1 MFHASKE
8 ETYMSPSIFSFPN
21 KILFGVGTINTLAEQ
36 LSVFSPKKVLLVTDS
51 GIRQVGLASEV
62 TKRLEAARIAYAIYD
77 GVHGNPVEADVS
89 DGVDVLQQE
98 GCDFVIGL
106 GGGSPLDVAKLV
118 CLKATHPLPLA
129 EYEVL
134 NGGLAKISSDL
145 PSMLAIPTAAG
156 TGSEVGR
163 GAVVTIKSL
172 DRKALVFSPHLL
184 PKTAIVDPEL
194 TIGLP
199 KALTAATG
207 MDALTHNLESYL
219 STVYH
224 PICDGIALAGVKLV
238 AQHLRRAVD
247 NGSDLEARGA
257 MMMAA
262 MMGAI
267 AFQKELGVTHSL
279 AHPLSTVANL
289 HHGLAN
295 AILLP
300 YTMAFNRNA
309 ATDQLRDIAAAFG
322 VNIYALPPEQG
333 AQAAIDQVAQLC
345 KDIGIP
351 PRLRE
356 ANVTAE
362 MIPDLARQAVA
373 DQCHLTNPRP
383 CTEEDMIDLYREAL

>member
-1 MFHASKE
+1 
-8 ETYMSPSIFSFPN
+8 MSPSILSFPN
-21 KILFGVGTINTLAEQ
+21 KIIFGVGTINTLAEQ
-36 LSVFSPKKVLLVTDS
+36 LSPFSPQKVLVVTDK
-51 GIRQVGLASEV
+51 GIRQVGLADEV
-62 TKRLEAARIAYAIYD
+62 TQRLEAARIDYAIYD
-77 GVHGNPVEADVS
+77 GVHGNPVEADVFE
-89 DGVDVLQQE
+89 GVEVFQKE
-98 GCDFVIGL
+98 GCDFVIGM
-106 GGGSPLDVAKLV
+106 GGGSPLDVAKLI

-134 NGGLAKISSDL
+134 NGGLEKISSDL

-172 DRKALVFSPHLL
+172 DRKVLVFSPHLL

-194 TIGLP
+194 TVGLP
-199 KALTAATG
+199 KTLTAATG

-224 PICDGIALAGVKLV
+224 PICDGIAIAGVKLV
-238 AQHLRRAVD
+238 AQNLRRAVD

-279 AHPLSTVANL
+279 AHPLSTVTDL

-300 YTMAFNRNA
+300 YTMTFNKDA

-322 VNIYALPPEQG
+322 VNIHALSPEKA

-351 PRLRE
+351 SHLRE
-356 ANVTAE
+356 VNVKAE
-362 MIPDLARQAVA
+362 MIPHLAQQAMV

-383 CTEEDMIDLYREAL
+383 CTGQDMINLYQQAL

>member
-1 MFHASKE
+1 
-8 ETYMSPSIFSFPN
+8 MSPSIFSFPN

-36 LSVFSPKKVLLVTDS
+36 LSVFSPKKILLVTDS
-51 GIRQVGLASEV
+51 GICQVGLASEV

-89 DGVDVLQQE
+89 NGVDVLQKE

-118 CLKATHPLPLA
+118 CLKATHPLPLS

-172 DRKALVFSPHLL
+172 ARKALVFSPHLL

-322 VNIYALPPEQG
+322 VNIYALSPKEG

-345 KDIGIP
+345 KDIDIP
-351 PRLRE
+351 SRLRE

>member
-1 MFHASKE
+1 
-8 ETYMSPSIFSFPN
+8 MSLSIFSFPN
-21 KILFGVGTINTLAEQ
+21 KIIFGVGTINALSEQ
-36 LSVFSPKKVLLVTDS
+36 LSAFSPHKVLLVTDK
-51 GIRQVGLASEV
+51 GIRQVGLANEV
-62 TKRLEAARIAYAIYD
+62 TQRLEAARIDYAIFD
-77 GVHGNPVEADVS
+77 GVHSNPIEEDVF
-89 DGVDVLQQE
+89 DGANVFQQE
-98 GCDFVIGL
+98 GCDFVIGM
-106 GGGSPLDVAKLV
+106 GGGSPLDVAKLI
-118 CLKATHPLPLA
+118 CLKATHPLPLE
-129 EYEVL
+129 EYEVF
-134 NGGLAKISSDL
+134 NGGLEKISSDL

-184 PKTAIVDPEL
+184 PKIAIVDPEL
-194 TIGLP
+194 TVGLP

-224 PICDGIALAGVKLV
+224 PICDAIAFAGIKLV
-238 AQHLRRAVD
+238 AQNLRRAVE
-247 NGSDLEARGA
+247 NGGDLEARGA

-279 AHPLSTVANL
+279 AHPLSTVMDL

-300 YTMAFNRNA
+300 YTMAFNREA
-309 ATDQLRDIAAAFG
+309 ATDQLKDIAAAFG
-322 VNIYALPPEQG
+322 VNIHALSPEEG

-351 PRLRE
+351 PHLRE
-356 ANVTAE
+356 VNVKAE
-362 MIPDLARQAVA
+362 MIPHLARQAMA
-373 DQCHLTNPRP
+373 DGCHLTNPRP
-383 CTEEDMIDLYREAL
+383 CTEKDMTNLYQQAF

>member
-1 MFHASKE
+1 
-8 ETYMSPSIFSFPN
+8 MSLSIFSFPN
-21 KILFGVGTINTLAEQ
+21 KIIFGVGTINALSEQ
-36 LSVFSPKKVLLVTDS
+36 LSAFSPHKVLLVMDK
-51 GIRQVGLASEV
+51 GIRQVGLANEV
-62 TKRLEAARIAYAIYD
+62 TQRLEAARIDYAIFD
-77 GVHGNPVEADVS
+77 GVHGNPVEEDVFN
-89 DGVDVLQQE
+89 GVNVFQQE
-98 GCDFVIGL
+98 GCDFVIGM
-106 GGGSPLDVAKLV
+106 GGGSPLDVAKLI
-118 CLKATHPLPLA
+118 CLKATHPLPLE

-134 NGGLAKISSDL
+134 NGGLERISSDL

-184 PKTAIVDPEL
+184 PKIAIVDPEL
-194 TIGLP
+194 TVGLP

-224 PICDGIALAGVKLV
+224 PICDAIAFAGIKLV
-238 AQHLRRAVD
+238 AQNLRRAVE
-247 NGSDLEARGA
+247 NGGDLEARGA

-279 AHPLSTVANL
+279 AHPLSTVVDL

-300 YTMAFNRNA
+300 YTMAFNREA
-309 ATDQLRDIAAAFG
+309 ATDQLKDIAAAFG
-322 VNIYALPPEQG
+322 VNIHALSPEEG

-351 PRLRE
+351 SYLRE
-356 ANVTAE
+356 VNVKAE
-362 MIPDLARQAVA
+362 MIPHLARQAMA
-373 DQCHLTNPRP
+373 DGCHLTNPRP
-383 CTEEDMIDLYREAL
+383 CTEKDMTNLYQQAF

>member
-1 MFHASKE
+1 
-8 ETYMSPSIFSFPN
+8 MSPSIFSFPN

-51 GIRQVGLASEV
+51 GICQTGLASEV

-89 DGVDVLQQE
+89 NGVDVLRKE
-98 GCDFVIGL
+98 SCDFVIGL

-118 CLKATHPLPLA
+118 CLKATHPLPLS

-134 NGGLAKISSDL
+134 NGGLAKISSEL

-172 DRKALVFSPHLL
+172 DRKALVFSPYLL

-309 ATDQLRDIAAAFG
+309 AMDQLRDIAAAFG
-322 VNIYALPPEQG
+322 VNIYALSPEEG

-345 KDIGIP
+345 KDIDIP
-351 PRLRE
+351 SRLRE
-356 ANVTAE
+356 AHVTAE

>member
-1 MFHASKE
+1 
-8 ETYMSPSIFSFPN
+8 MSPSIFSFPN
-21 KILFGVGTINTLAEQ
+21 KIIFGVGTINTLAEQ
-36 LSVFSPKKVLLVTDS
+36 LSAFSPHKVLLVTDK
-51 GIRQVGLASEV
+51 GIRQTGLANEV
-62 TKRLEAARIAYAIYD
+62 TQRLETARIDYAIFD
-77 GVHGNPVEADVS
+77 GVHGNPVEEDVF
-89 DGVDVLQQE
+89 DGVEVFQKED
-98 GCDFVIGL
+98 CDFVIGM
-106 GGGSPLDVAKLV
+106 GGGSPLDVAKLI

-129 EYEVL
+129 DHEVL
-134 NGGLAKISSDL
+134 NGGLEKISSDL

-194 TIGLP
+194 TVGLP

-238 AQHLRRAVD
+238 AQNLQRAVE

-279 AHPLSTVANL
+279 AHPLSTVAGL

-300 YTMAFNRNA
+300 YTMAFNREA
-309 ATDQLRDIAAAFG
+309 ATDQMRDIAAAFG
-322 VNIYALPPEQG
+322 VNIHSLSPEEG
-333 AQAAIDQVAQLC
+333 AQAAIDQVTQLC
-345 KDIGIP
+345 QAIGIP
-351 PRLRE
+351 ARLRE
-356 ANVTAE
+356 VDVTAE
-362 MIPDLARQAVA
+362 MIPILAQQAIA
-373 DQCHLTNPRP
+373 DGCHLTNPRP
-383 CTEEDMIDLYREAL
+383 CTERDMIDLYQQAL

>member
-1 MFHASKE
+1 
-8 ETYMSPSIFSFPN
+8 MSLSIFSFPN
-21 KILFGVGTINTLAEQ
+21 KIIFGVGTINALSEQ
-36 LSVFSPKKVLLVTDS
+36 LSAFSPHKVLLVTDK
-51 GIRQVGLASEV
+51 GIRQVGLANEV
-62 TKRLEAARIAYAIYD
+62 TQRLEAARIDYAIFD
-77 GVHGNPVEADVS
+77 GVHGNPVEEDVFN
-89 DGVDVLQQE
+89 GVNVFQQE
-98 GCDFVIGL
+98 GCDFVIGM
-106 GGGSPLDVAKLV
+106 GGGSPLDVAKLI
-118 CLKATHPLPLA
+118 CLKATHPLPLE

-134 NGGLAKISSDL
+134 NDRLERISSDL
-145 PSMLAIPTAAG
+145 PSMVAIPTAAG

-184 PKTAIVDPEL
+184 PKIAIVDPEL
-194 TIGLP
+194 TVGLP

-224 PICDGIALAGVKLV
+224 PICDAIAFAGIKLV
-238 AQHLRRAVD
+238 AQNLPRAVE
-247 NGSDLEARGA
+247 NGGDLEARGA

-279 AHPLSTVANL
+279 AHPLSTVVDL

-300 YTMAFNRNA
+300 YTMAFNREA
-309 ATDQLRDIAAAFG
+309 ATDQLKDIAAAFG
-322 VNIYALPPEQG
+322 VNIHALSPEEG
-333 AQAAIDQVAQLC
+333 AQAAINQVAQLC

-351 PRLRE
+351 SHLRE
-356 ANVTAE
+356 VNVKAE
-362 MIPDLARQAVA
+362 MIPHLARQAMA
-373 DQCHLTNPRP
+373 DGCHLTNPRP
-383 CTEEDMIDLYREAL
+383 CTEKDMTNLYQQAF

>member
-1 MFHASKE
+1 
-8 ETYMSPSIFSFPN
+8 MSLSIFSFPN
-21 KILFGVGTINTLAEQ
+21 KIIFGVGTINALSEQ
-36 LSVFSPKKVLLVTDS
+36 LSAFSPHKVLLVTDK
-51 GIRQVGLASEV
+51 GIRQVGLANEV
-62 TKRLEAARIAYAIYD
+62 TQRLEAARIDYAIFD
-77 GVHGNPVEADVS
+77 GVHGNPVEEDVFN
-89 DGVDVLQQE
+89 GVNVFQQE
-98 GCDFVIGL
+98 GCDFVIGM
-106 GGGSPLDVAKLV
+106 GGGSPLDVAKLI
-118 CLKATHPLPLA
+118 CLKATHPLPLE

-134 NGGLAKISSDL
+134 NDGLESISSNL

-184 PKTAIVDPEL
+184 PKIAIVDPEL
-194 TIGLP
+194 TVGLP

-224 PICDGIALAGVKLV
+224 PICDAIAFAGIKLV
-238 AQHLRRAVD
+238 AQNLRRAVE
-247 NGSDLEARGA
+247 NGGDLEARGT

-279 AHPLSTVANL
+279 AHPLSTVADL

-300 YTMAFNRNA
+300 YTMAFNREA
-309 ATDQLRDIAAAFG
+309 ATDQLKDIAAAFD
-322 VNIYALPPEQG
+322 VNIHALSPEEG
-333 AQAAIDQVAQLC
+333 AQAAINQVAQLC

-351 PRLRE
+351 SHLRE
-356 ANVTAE
+356 VNVKAE
-362 MIPDLARQAVA
+362 MIPHLARQAMA
-373 DQCHLTNPRP
+373 DGCHLTNPRP
-383 CTEEDMIDLYREAL
+383 CTEKDMTNLYQQAF

>member
-1 MFHASKE
+1 
-8 ETYMSPSIFSFPN
+8 MSPSIFSFPN
-21 KILFGVGTINTLAEQ
+21 RIIFGVGTIDTLAEQ
-36 LSVFSPKKVLLVTDS
+36 LSTFSPQKVLLVTDK
-51 GIRQVGLASEV
+51 GIRQVGLADEV
-62 TKRLEAARIAYAIYD
+62 TQRLEAARIDYAIYD
-77 GVHGNPVEADVS
+77 GVHGNPVETDVF
-89 DGVDVLQQE
+89 DGVEVFQKE
-98 GCDFVIGL
+98 GCDFVIGM
-106 GGGSPLDVAKLV
+106 GGGSPLDVAKLI

-134 NGGLAKISSDL
+134 NGGLEKISADL

-184 PKTAIVDPEL
+184 PKVAIVDPEL
-194 TIGLP
+194 TVGLP
-199 KALTAATG
+199 KTLTAATG

-238 AQHLRRAVD
+238 AQNLRCAVD

-279 AHPLSTVANL
+279 AHPLSTVADL

-300 YTMAFNRNA
+300 YTMAFNKDA
-309 ATDQLRDIAAAFG
+309 AADQLKDIAAAFG
-322 VNIYALPPEQG
+322 VNIHPLSSGEA

-345 KDIGIP
+345 NDIGIP
-351 PRLRE
+351 SRLRTV
-356 ANVTAE
+356 NVKAA
-362 MIPDLARQAVA
+362 MIPTLAQQAVA

-383 CTEEDMIDLYREAL
+383 CTEQDMINLYQQAL

>member
-1 MFHASKE
+1 
-8 ETYMSPSIFSFPN
+8 MSLSIFSFPN
-21 KILFGVGTINTLAEQ
+21 KIIFGVGTINALSEQ
-36 LSVFSPKKVLLVTDS
+36 LSAFSPHKVLLVTDK
-51 GIRQVGLASEV
+51 GIRQVGLANEV
-62 TKRLEAARIAYAIYD
+62 TQRLEAARIDYAIFD
-77 GVHGNPVEADVS
+77 GVHGNPVEEDVFN
-89 DGVDVLQQE
+89 GVNVFQQE
-98 GCDFVIGL
+98 GCDFVIGM
-106 GGGSPLDVAKLV
+106 GGGSPLDVAKLI
-118 CLKATHPLPLA
+118 CLKATHPLPLE

-134 NGGLAKISSDL
+134 NDGLERISSDL

-184 PKTAIVDPEL
+184 PKIAIVDPEL
-194 TIGLP
+194 TVGLP

-224 PICDGIALAGVKLV
+224 PICDAIAFAGIKLV
-238 AQHLRRAVD
+238 AQNLRRAVE
-247 NGSDLEARGA
+247 NGGDLEARGA

-279 AHPLSTVANL
+279 AHPLSTVVDL

-300 YTMAFNRNA
+300 YTMAFNREA
-309 ATDQLRDIAAAFG
+309 ATDQLKDIAAAFG
-322 VNIYALPPEQG
+322 VNIHALSPEEG

-351 PRLRE
+351 SYLRE
-356 ANVTAE
+356 VNVKAE
-362 MIPDLARQAVA
+362 MIPHLARQAMA
-373 DQCHLTNPRP
+373 DGCHLTNPRP
-383 CTEEDMIDLYREAL
+383 CTEKDMTNLYQQAF

>member
-1 MFHASKE
+1 MP
-8 ETYMSPSIFSFPN
+8 PSIFSFPN
-21 KILFGVGTINTLAEQ
+21 KIIFGVGTIDTLAEQ
-36 LSVFSPKKVLLVTDS
+36 LSAFSPEKVLLVTDK
-51 GIRQVGLASEV
+51 GIGEVGLANEV
-62 TKRLEAARIAYAIYD
+62 TQRLEAARIDYAIFD
-77 GVHGNPVEADVS
+77 GVHGNPVEADVF
-89 DGVDVLQQE
+89 DGVDVFQKE
-98 GCDFVIGL
+98 GCDFVIGM
-106 GGGSPLDVAKLV
+106 GGGSPLDVAKLI
-118 CLKATHPLPLA
+118 CLKATHLQPLA
-129 EYEVL
+129 EYEIL
-134 NGGLAKISSDL
+134 NGGLEKISSDL

-184 PKTAIVDPEL
+184 PKVAIVDPEL
-194 TIGLP
+194 TVGLP
-199 KALTAATG
+199 KTLTAATG

-224 PICDGIALAGVKLV
+224 PICDGIAFAGVKLV
-238 AQHLRRAVD
+238 ARNLRRAVD
-247 NGSDLEARGA
+247 NGSDLKARGA

-279 AHPLSTVANL
+279 AHPLSTVSGL

-300 YTMAFNRNA
+300 YTMAFNKNA
-309 ATDQLRDIAAAFG
+309 ARDQLKDIAAVFG
-322 VNIYALPPEQG
+322 VNIHALSPEEA
-333 AQAAIDQVAQLC
+333 AQAAINQVTQLC

-351 PRLRE
+351 SHLRE
-356 ANVTAE
+356 VNVKAE
-362 MIPDLARQAVA
+362 MIPRLAQQAMV

-383 CTEEDMIDLYREAL
+383 CTEQDMINLYRQAL

>member
-1 MFHASKE
+1 MFS
-8 ETYMSPSIFSFPN
+8 SIFSFPN
-21 KILFGVGTINTLAEQ
+21 KIIFGVGTINTLAEQ
-36 LSVFSPKKVLLVTDS
+36 LSAFSPHKVLLVTDK
-51 GIRQVGLASEV
+51 GICQTGLVNEV
-62 TKRLEAARIAYAIYD
+62 TQRLEAARIDYVIFD
-77 GVHGNPVEADVS
+77 GVHGNPVEEDVFE
-89 DGVDVLQQE
+89 GVAVFQKE
-98 GCDFVIGL
+98 GCDFVIGM
-106 GGGSPLDVAKLV
+106 GGGSPLDVAKLI

-134 NGGLAKISSDL
+134 NGGLKKISSDL

-172 DRKALVFSPHLL
+172 DRKALVFSPQLL
-184 PKTAIVDPEL
+184 PKIAIVDPAL
-194 TIGLP
+194 TVGLP

-224 PICDGIALAGVKLV
+224 PICDAIALAGVKLV
-238 AQHLRRAVD
+238 AQNLRRAVE

-279 AHPLSTVANL
+279 AHPLSTVAGL

-300 YTMAFNRNA
+300 YTMAFNREA

-322 VNIYALPPEQG
+322 ANTYSLSPEEG
-333 AQAAIDQVAQLC
+333 AQAAIDQVTQLC
-345 KDIGIP
+345 QDIGIP
-351 PRLRE
+351 FRLRE
-356 ANVTAE
+356 VNVTAE
-362 MIPDLARQAVA
+362 MIPRLAQQAIA
-373 DQCHLTNPRP
+373 DGCHLTNPRP
-383 CTEEDMIDLYREAL
+383 CTEGDMINLYQQAL

>member
-1 MFHASKE
+1 
-8 ETYMSPSIFSFPN
+8 MSPSIFSFPN
-21 KILFGVGTINTLAEQ
+21 KIVFGVRTIDTLVEQ
-36 LSVFSPKKVLLVTDS
+36 LSALSPNKVLLVTDK
-51 GIRQVGLASEV
+51 GVREAGLADEV
-62 TKRLEAARIAYAIYD
+62 TQRLEVARISYAIYD
-77 GVHGNPVEADVS
+77 GVHGNPIEGDVF
-89 DGVDVLQQE
+89 DGVAVFKQE
-98 GCDFVIGL
+98 GCDFVIGM
-106 GGGSPLDVAKLV
+106 GGGSPLDVAKLI

-134 NGGLAKISSDL
+134 NGGLEKISSDL

-172 DRKALVFSPHLL
+172 ERKALVFSPHLL
-184 PKTAIVDPEL
+184 PKVAIVDPEL
-194 TIGLP
+194 TVGLP

-207 MDALTHNLESYL
+207 MDALTHNIESYL
-219 STVYH
+219 SSVYH

-279 AHPLSTVANL
+279 AHPLSTITGL

-300 YTMAFNRNA
+300 YTMAFNKNA

-322 VNIYALPPEQG
+322 VNIYALSPEKG
-333 AQAAIDQVAQLC
+333 AQAAIDEVTQLC

-351 PRLRE
+351 SRLRE

-362 MIPDLARQAVA
+362 MIPDLARQAIA

-383 CTEEDMIDLYREAL
+383 CTEEDMIDLYRQAL

>member
-1 MFHASKE
+1 
-8 ETYMSPSIFSFPN
+8 MSPSIFSFPN
-21 KILFGVGTINTLAEQ
+21 KIIFGARTIDTLVEQ
-36 LSVFSPKKVLLVTDS
+36 LSVFSPNKILLVTDK
-51 GIRQVGLASEV
+51 GIREVGLADEV
-62 TKRLEAARIAYAIYD
+62 TQRLEVARISYAIYD
-77 GVHGNPVEADVS
+77 GVHGNPIEGDVFDGADVF
-89 DGVDVLQQE
+89 QQE
-98 GCDFVIGL
+98 GCDFVIGM
-106 GGGSPLDVAKLV
+106 GGGSPLDVAKMI

-134 NGGLAKISSDL
+134 NGGSEKISSDL

-172 DRKALVFSPHLL
+172 ARKALVFSPHLL
-184 PKTAIVDPEL
+184 PKVAIVDPEL

-238 AQHLRRAVD
+238 AQHLHRAVD

-279 AHPLSTVANL
+279 AHPLSTVAGL

-300 YTMAFNRNA
+300 YTMAFNKKA

-322 VNIYALPPEQG
+322 VNIYPLSPDEG
-333 AQAAIDQVAQLC
+333 AQAAIDVVTQLC

-351 PRLRE
+351 SRLRE
-356 ANVTAE
+356 AKVTAE
-362 MIPDLARQAVA
+362 MIPDLARQAIA

-383 CTEEDMIDLYREAL
+383 CTKETMIDLYRQAL

>member
-1 MFHASKE
+1 
-8 ETYMSPSIFSFPN
+8 MSLSIFSFPN
-21 KILFGVGTINTLAEQ
+21 KIIFGVGTINALSEQ
-36 LSVFSPKKVLLVTDS
+36 LSAFSPHKVLLVMDK
-51 GIRQVGLASEV
+51 GIRQVGLANEV
-62 TKRLEAARIAYAIYD
+62 TQRLEAARIDYAIFD
-77 GVHGNPVEADVS
+77 GVHGNPVEEDVFN
-89 DGVDVLQQE
+89 GVNVFQQE
-98 GCDFVIGL
+98 GCDFVIGM
-106 GGGSPLDVAKLV
+106 GGGSPLDVAKLI
-118 CLKATHPLPLA
+118 CLKATHPLPLE

-134 NGGLAKISSDL
+134 NGGLERISSDL

-184 PKTAIVDPEL
+184 PKIAIVDPEL
-194 TIGLP
+194 TVGLP

-224 PICDGIALAGVKLV
+224 PICDAIAFAGIKLV
-238 AQHLRRAVD
+238 AQNLPRAVE
-247 NGSDLEARGA
+247 NGGDLEARGA

-279 AHPLSTVANL
+279 AHPLSTVVDL

-300 YTMAFNRNA
+300 YTMAFNREA
-309 ATDQLRDIAAAFG
+309 ATDQLKDIAAAFG
-322 VNIYALPPEQG
+322 VNIHALSPEEG

-351 PRLRE
+351 SYLRE
-356 ANVTAE
+356 VNVKAE
-362 MIPDLARQAVA
+362 MIPHLARQAMA
-373 DQCHLTNPRP
+373 DGCHLTNPRP
-383 CTEEDMIDLYREAL
+383 CTEKDMINLYQQAF

>member
-1 MFHASKE
+1 
-8 ETYMSPSIFSFPN
+8 MSPSIFSFPN
-21 KILFGVGTINTLAEQ
+21 KIIFGVGTINTLAEQ
-36 LSVFSPKKVLLVTDS
+36 LSAYSAYKVLLVTDK
-51 GIRQVGLASEV
+51 GIREVGLADEV
-62 TKRLEAARIAYAIYD
+62 TQRLEAARIDYAIYD
-77 GVHGNPVEADVS
+77 GVHGNPVEADVF
-89 DGVDVLQQE
+89 DGVEVFQKE
-98 GCDFVIGL
+98 GCEFVIGM
-106 GGGSPLDVAKLV
+106 GGGSPLDVAKLI
-118 CLKATHPLPLA
+118 CLKATHPLSLA

-134 NGGLAKISSDL
+134 NGGLDKISSDL

-172 DRKALVFSPHLL
+172 GRKALVFSPYLL
-184 PKTAIVDPEL
+184 PKVAIVDPEL
-194 TIGLP
+194 TVGLP
-199 KALTAATG
+199 KPLTAATG

-238 AQHLRRAVD
+238 AQNLRRAVD
-247 NGSDLEARGA
+247 NGSDLEARGM

-267 AFQKELGVTHSL
+267 AFQKELGINHSL
-279 AHPLSTVANL
+279 AHPLSTIADL

-300 YTMAFNRNA
+300 YTMAFNKDA
-309 ATDQLRDIAAAFG
+309 AADQLKDIAAAFG
-322 VNIYALPPEQG
+322 VNIHPLSPEEA

-345 KDIGIP
+345 NDIGIP
-351 PRLRE
+351 SHLRTV
-356 ANVTAE
+356 NVKAE
-362 MIPDLARQAVA
+362 MIPRLAQQAVA

-383 CTEEDMIDLYREAL
+383 CTEQDMINLYQQAF

>member
-1 MFHASKE
+1 
-8 ETYMSPSIFSFPN
+8 MSPSIFSFPN
-21 KILFGVGTINTLAEQ
+21 KIIFGVGTINTLTEE
-36 LSVFSPKKVLLVTDS
+36 LSAFSPEKVLLVTDK
-51 GIRQVGLASEV
+51 GIRRVGLADEV
-62 TKRLEAARIAYAIYD
+62 TQRLEAARISYAIYD
-77 GVHGNPVEADVS
+77 GVHGNPVESDVF
-89 DGVDVLQQE
+89 DGAEVFQTE
-98 GCDFVIGL
+98 GCDFVIGM
-106 GGGSPLDVAKLV
+106 GGGSPLDVAKLI
-118 CLKATHPLPLA
+118 CLKATHPLSLA

-134 NGGLAKISSDL
+134 NGGPEKISSDV

-172 DRKALVFSPHLL
+172 GRKALVFSPYLL
-184 PKTAIVDPEL
+184 PKVAIVDPAL
-194 TIGLP
+194 TVGLP

-207 MDALTHNLESYL
+207 MDAFTHNLESYL

-238 AQHLRRAVD
+238 AKHLRRAVD

-279 AHPLSTVANL
+279 AHPLSAIADL

-300 YTMAFNRNA
+300 YTMAFNKVA

-322 VNIYALPPEQG
+322 VNTYALSPEEA
-333 AQAAIDQVAQLC
+333 AQAAVDQVTQLC

-351 PRLRE
+351 SRLRE
-356 ANVTAE
+356 ADVTAE
-362 MIPDLARQAVA
+362 MIPDLAQQAIA
-373 DQCHLTNPRP
+373 DQCHLTNPRS
-383 CTEEDMIDLYREAL
+383 CTEEDMINLYRQAL

>member
-1 MFHASKE
+1 
-8 ETYMSPSIFSFPN
+8 MSPSTFSFPN
-21 KILFGVGTINTLAEQ
+21 KIILGIGTINTLAEQ
-36 LSVFSPKKVLLVTDS
+36 LSLFSPHKVLLVTDK
-51 GIRQVGLASEV
+51 GIRQVGLADEV
-62 TKRLEAARIAYAIYD
+62 TQRLETARIDYAIFD
-77 GVHGNPVEADVS
+77 GVHGNPVETDVFDGADVF
-89 DGVDVLQQE
+89 QQE
-98 GCDFVIGL
+98 GCDFVIGM
-106 GGGSPLDVAKLV
+106 GGGSPLDVAKLI

-134 NGGLAKISSDL
+134 NGGLDKISSDL

-184 PKTAIVDPEL
+184 PKIAIVDPEL
-194 TIGLP
+194 TVGLP
-199 KALTAATG
+199 KTLTAATG

-238 AQHLRRAVD
+238 AQNLRRAVE

-279 AHPLSTVANL
+279 AHPLSTVADL

-300 YTMAFNRNA
+300 YTMAFNKDA
-309 ATDQLRDIAAAFG
+309 ATDQLKDIAAAFG
-322 VNIYALPPEQG
+322 VNTHPLSPEEA

-351 PRLRE
+351 SHLRE
-356 ANVTAE
+356 VDVKAE
-362 MIPDLARQAVA
+362 MIPTLARQAMV

-383 CTEEDMIDLYREAL
+383 CTEQDMIDLYQQAL

>member
-1 MFHASKE
+1 
-8 ETYMSPSIFSFPN
+8 MSPSTFSFPN
-21 KILFGVGTINTLAEQ
+21 RIIFGAGTISTLAEE
-36 LSVFSPKKVLLVTDS
+36 LSAFSTRKVLLVTDR
-51 GIRQVGLASEV
+51 GIRQTGLTNTV
-62 TKRLEAARIAYAIYD
+62 TQPLEAARIDYAIFD
-77 GVHGNPVEADVS
+77 GVHGNPVEADVFN
-89 DGVDVLQQE
+89 GVEVFQKE
-98 GCDFVIGL
+98 SCDFVIGM
-106 GGGSPLDVAKLV
+106 GGGSPLDVAKLI
-118 CLKATHPLPLA
+118 CLKVTHPLPLE

-134 NGGLAKISSDL
+134 NGGLDKISSDL
-145 PSMLAIPTAAG
+145 PSTLAIPTAAG

-172 DRKALVFSPHLL
+172 GRKALVFSPHLL

-194 TIGLP
+194 TVGLP

-238 AQHLRRAVD
+238 AQNLRRAVA
-247 NGSDLEARGA
+247 NGSDLEARGT

-279 AHPLSTVANL
+279 AHPLSTIADL

-300 YTMAFNRNA
+300 YTMAFNKEA
-309 ATDQLRDIAAAFG
+309 ATNQLKDIAAAFG
-322 VNIYALPPEQG
+322 VNIHPLSPEEA

-351 PRLRE
+351 SRLRE
-356 ANVTAE
+356 VNVTAE
-362 MIPDLARQAVA
+362 MIPTLAQQAIA
-373 DQCHLTNPRP
+373 DQCHLTNPCP
-383 CTEEDMIDLYREAL
+383 CTEGDMIDLYRQAL

>member
-1 MFHASKE
+1 
-8 ETYMSPSIFSFPN
+8 MSPSIFSFPN
-21 KILFGVGTINTLAEQ
+21 KIIFGVGAINALVEQ
-36 LSVFSPKKVLLVTDS
+36 LSAFAPHKVLLVTDR
-51 GIRQVGLASEV
+51 GIRQTGLANQV
-62 TKRLEAARIAYAIYD
+62 TQRLKAARIDYAIFD
-77 GVHGNPVEADVS
+77 GVHGNPVEEDVF
-89 DGVDVLQQE
+89 DGVAVFRQE
-98 GCDFVIGL
+98 GCDFVIGM
-106 GGGSPLDVAKLV
+106 GGGSPLDVAKLI
-118 CLKATHPLPLA
+118 CLKATHPLSLA

-134 NGGLAKISSDL
+134 NGGLEKISTNL

-184 PKTAIVDPEL
+184 PKIAIVDPGL
-194 TIGLP
+194 TVGLP
-199 KALTAATG
+199 KALTASTG

-238 AQHLRRAVD
+238 AQNLRRAVE
-247 NGSDLEARGA
+247 NGGDLEARGA

-279 AHPLSTVANL
+279 AHPLSTVAGL

-300 YTMAFNRNA
+300 YTMAFNREA

-322 VNIYALPPEQG
+322 VNIHALSPTEG
-333 AQAAIDQVAQLC
+333 AHAAIDQVTQLC
-345 KDIGIP
+345 QDIGIP
-351 PRLRE
+351 SRLRE
-356 ANVTAE
+356 VNVTAE
-362 MIPDLARQAVA
+362 MIPRLARQAIA
-373 DQCHLTNPRP
+373 DGCHLTNPRP
-383 CTEEDMIDLYREAL
+383 CTEKDMMDLYQQAL

>member
-1 MFHASKE
+1 
-8 ETYMSPSIFSFPN
+8 MSPSTFSFPN
-21 KILFGVGTINTLAEQ
+21 RIIFGIGTIGTLAEE
-36 LSVFSPKKVLLVTDS
+36 LSAFSIHKVLLVTDR
-51 GIRQVGLASEV
+51 GIRQTGLANTV
-62 TKRLEAARIAYAIYD
+62 TQPLEAAQINYAIYD
-77 GVHGNPVEADVS
+77 GVHGNPVEADVFN
-89 DGVDVLQQE
+89 GVKVFQKE
-98 GCDFVIGL
+98 SCDFVIGM
-106 GGGSPLDVAKLV
+106 GGGSPLDVAKLI
-118 CLKATHPLPLA
+118 CLKATHPLPLE

-134 NGGLAKISSDL
+134 NGGLDKISSDL

-172 DRKALVFSPHLL
+172 GRKALVFSPHLL

-194 TIGLP
+194 TVGLP

-238 AQHLRRAVD
+238 AQNLRRAVA

-279 AHPLSTVANL
+279 AHPLSTIADL

-300 YTMAFNRNA
+300 YTMAFNKEA
-309 ATDQLRDIAAAFG
+309 ATDQLKDIAAAFG
-322 VNIYALPPEQG
+322 VNIHPLSPEEA

-351 PRLRE
+351 SRLRE
-356 ANVTAE
+356 VNVTAE
-362 MIPDLARQAVA
+362 MIPTLAQQAIA
-373 DQCHLTNPRP
+373 DQCHLTNPCP
-383 CTEEDMIDLYREAL
+383 CTEGDMIDLYRQAL

>member
-1 MFHASKE
+1 
-8 ETYMSPSIFSFPN
+8 MSLSIFSFPN
-21 KILFGVGTINTLAEQ
+21 KIIFGVGTINALSEQ
-36 LSVFSPKKVLLVTDS
+36 LSAFSPHKVLLVTDK
-51 GIRQVGLASEV
+51 GIRQVGLANEV
-62 TKRLEAARIAYAIYD
+62 TQRLEAARIDYAIFD
-77 GVHGNPVEADVS
+77 GVHGNPVEEDVFN
-89 DGVDVLQQE
+89 GVNVFQQE
-98 GCDFVIGL
+98 GCDFVIGM
-106 GGGSPLDVAKLV
+106 GGGSPLDVAKLI
-118 CLKATHPLPLA
+118 CLKATHPLPLE

-134 NGGLAKISSDL
+134 NDGLERISSDL

-184 PKTAIVDPEL
+184 PKIAIVDPEL
-194 TIGLP
+194 TVGLP

-224 PICDGIALAGVKLV
+224 PICDAIAFAGIKLV
-238 AQHLRRAVD
+238 AQNLPRAVE
-247 NGSDLEARGA
+247 NGGDLEARGA

-279 AHPLSTVANL
+279 AHPLSTVVDL

-300 YTMAFNRNA
+300 YTMAFNREA
-309 ATDQLRDIAAAFG
+309 ATDQLKDIAAAFG
-322 VNIYALPPEQG
+322 VNIHALSPEEG

-351 PRLRE
+351 SYLRE
-356 ANVTAE
+356 VNVKAE
-362 MIPDLARQAVA
+362 MIPHLARQAMA
-373 DQCHLTNPRP
+373 DGCHLTNPRP
-383 CTEEDMIDLYREAL
+383 CTEKDMINLYQQAF

>member
-1 MFHASKE
+1 M
-8 ETYMSPSIFSFPN
+8 
-21 KILFGVGTINTLAEQ
+21 
-36 LSVFSPKKVLLVTDS
+36 
-51 GIRQVGLASEV
+51 GLANEV
-62 TKRLEAARIAYAIYD
+62 TRRLEAARIDYAIFD
-77 GVHGNPVEADVS
+77 GVHGNPIEEDVF
-89 DGVDVLQQE
+89 DGANVFQQE
-98 GCDFVIGL
+98 GCDFVIGM
-106 GGGSPLDVAKLV
+106 GGGSPLDVAKLI
-118 CLKATHPLPLA
+118 CLKATHPLPLE

-134 NGGLAKISSDL
+134 NGGLEKISSDL

-163 GAVVTIKSL
+163 GAVVTIRSL
-172 DRKALVFSPHLL
+172 DRKALIFSPHLL

-194 TIGLP
+194 TVGLP

-224 PICDGIALAGVKLV
+224 PICDAIALAGVKLV
-238 AQHLRRAVD
+238 AQNLRRAIE
-247 NGSDLEARGA
+247 NGGDLEARGA

-267 AFQKELGVTHSL
+267 AFQKELGATHSL
-279 AHPLSTVANL
+279 AHPLSTVADL

-300 YTMAFNRNA
+300 YTMAFNKEA
-309 ATDQLRDIAAAFG
+309 ATDQLKDIAAVFG
-322 VNIYALPPEQG
+322 VNIHALSPEEG

-351 PRLRE
+351 SHLRE
-356 ANVTAE
+356 VNVKAE
-362 MIPDLARQAVA
+362 MIPHLARQAMA
-373 DQCHLTNPRP
+373 DGCHLTNPRP
-383 CTEEDMIDLYREAL
+383 CTEKDMINLYQQAF

>member
-1 MFHASKE
+1 
-8 ETYMSPSIFSFPN
+8 MSLSIFSFPN
-21 KILFGVGTINTLAEQ
+21 KIIFGVGTINALSEQ
-36 LSVFSPKKVLLVTDS
+36 LSAFSPHKVLLVTDK
-51 GIRQVGLASEV
+51 GIRQVGLANEV
-62 TKRLEAARIAYAIYD
+62 TQRLEAARIDYAIFD
-77 GVHGNPVEADVS
+77 GVHGNPVEEDVFN
-89 DGVDVLQQE
+89 GVNVFQQE
-98 GCDFVIGL
+98 GCDFVIGM
-106 GGGSPLDVAKLV
+106 GGGSPLDVAKLI
-118 CLKATHPLPLA
+118 CLKATHPLPLE

-134 NGGLAKISSDL
+134 NDGLERISSDL

-184 PKTAIVDPEL
+184 PKIAIVDPEL
-194 TIGLP
+194 TVGLP

-224 PICDGIALAGVKLV
+224 PICDAIAFAGIKLV
-238 AQHLRRAVD
+238 AQNLPRAVE
-247 NGSDLEARGA
+247 NGGDLEARGA

-279 AHPLSTVANL
+279 AHPLSTVVDL

-300 YTMAFNRNA
+300 YTMAFNREA
-309 ATDQLRDIAAAFG
+309 ATDQLKDIAAAFG
-322 VNIYALPPEQG
+322 VNIHALSPEEG

-351 PRLRE
+351 SYLRE
-356 ANVTAE
+356 VNVKAE
-362 MIPDLARQAVA
+362 MIPHLARQAMA
-373 DQCHLTNPRP
+373 DGCHLTNPRP
-383 CTEEDMIDLYREAL
+383 CTEKDMTNLYQQAF

>member
-1 MFHASKE
+1 
-8 ETYMSPSIFSFPN
+8 MSPSIFSFPN
-21 KILFGVGTINTLAEQ
+21 KIIFGIGAIDTLTEQ
-36 LSVFSPKKVLLVTDS
+36 LSAFSPEKVLLVTDK
-51 GIRQVGLASEV
+51 GIRQVGLADEV
-62 TKRLEAARIAYAIYD
+62 TQRLEAARISYAIYD
-77 GVHGNPVEADVS
+77 GVHGNPVESDVFE
-89 DGVDVLQQE
+89 GVEVFQTE
-98 GCDFVIGL
+98 GCDFVIGM
-106 GGGSPLDVAKLV
+106 GGGSPLDVAKLI
-118 CLKATHPLPLA
+118 CLKATHPLSLA

-134 NGGLAKISSDL
+134 NGGPDKISSDV

-172 DRKALVFSPHLL
+172 GRKALVFSPHLL
-184 PKTAIVDPEL
+184 PKAAIVDPAL
-194 TIGLP
+194 TVGLP

-207 MDALTHNLESYL
+207 MDAFAHNLESYL

-279 AHPLSTVANL
+279 AHPLSAIADL

-300 YTMAFNRNA
+300 YTMAFNKGA

-322 VNIYALPPEQG
+322 VNIYALSQEDA
-333 AQAAIDQVAQLC
+333 AQAAVNQVTQLC

-351 PRLRE
+351 SRLRE
-356 ANVTAE
+356 ADVTAE
-362 MIPDLARQAVA
+362 MIPDLARQAIA

-383 CTEEDMIDLYREAL
+383 CTEEDMINLYRQAL

>member
-1 MFHASKE
+1 
-8 ETYMSPSIFSFPN
+8 MSPSIFSFPN
-21 KILFGVGTINTLAEQ
+21 KIILGVGTINTLAEQ
-36 LSVFSPKKVLLVTDS
+36 LSVFSPNKVLLVTDR
-51 GIRQVGLASEV
+51 GIRQVGLANEV
-62 TKRLEAARIAYAIYD
+62 TGRLEAAGIDYAIYD
-77 GVHGNPVEADVS
+77 SVHGNPVEADVF
-89 DGVDVLQQE
+89 DGVEIFQKE
-98 GCDFVIGL
+98 SCDFVIGM
-106 GGGSPLDVAKLV
+106 GGGSPLDVAKLI
-118 CLKATHPLPLA
+118 CLKATHPLPIA

-134 NGGLAKISSDL
+134 NGGLDKITSNL

-172 DRKALVFSPHLL
+172 GRKALVFSPHLM
-184 PKTAIVDPEL
+184 PKVAIVDPEL
-194 TIGLP
+194 TVGLP
-199 KALTAATG
+199 KTLTAATG

-238 AQHLRRAVD
+238 AQNLRRAVH

-267 AFQKELGVTHSL
+267 AFQKELGVNHSL
-279 AHPLSTVANL
+279 AHPLSTVADL

-300 YTMAFNRNA
+300 YTMAFNKDA
-309 ATDQLRDIAAAFG
+309 AADQLKDIAGAFG
-322 VNIYALPPEQG
+322 VNIHPLSPEQA
-333 AQAAIDQVAQLC
+333 AQAAIDQVTQLC

-351 PRLRE
+351 SRLRE
-356 ANVTAE
+356 VNVKSE
-362 MIPDLARQAVA
+362 MIPRLAEQAMA

-383 CTEEDMIDLYREAL
+383 CTEGDMIDLYQQAL

>member
-1 MFHASKE
+1 M
-8 ETYMSPSIFSFPN
+8 
-21 KILFGVGTINTLAEQ
+21 
-36 LSVFSPKKVLLVTDS
+36 
-51 GIRQVGLASEV
+51 GLANEV
-62 TKRLEAARIAYAIYD
+62 TQRLEAARIDYAIFD
-77 GVHGNPVEADVS
+77 GVHSNPIEEDVF
-89 DGVDVLQQE
+89 DGANVFQQE
-98 GCDFVIGL
+98 GCDFVIGM
-106 GGGSPLDVAKLV
+106 GGGSPLDVAKLI
-118 CLKATHPLPLA
+118 CLKATHPLPLE

-134 NGGLAKISSDL
+134 NGGLERISSNL

-184 PKTAIVDPEL
+184 PKIAIVDPEL
-194 TIGLP
+194 TVGLP

-224 PICDGIALAGVKLV
+224 PICDAIAFAGIKLV
-238 AQHLRRAVD
+238 AQNLPRAVE
-247 NGSDLEARGA
+247 NGGDLEARGA

-279 AHPLSTVANL
+279 AHPLSTVADL

-300 YTMAFNRNA
+300 YAMAFNREA
-309 ATDQLRDIAAAFG
+309 ATDQLKDIAAAFG
-322 VNIYALPPEQG
+322 VNIHALSPEEG

-351 PRLRE
+351 SYLRE
-356 ANVTAE
+356 VNVKAE
-362 MIPDLARQAVA
+362 MIPHLARQAMA
-373 DQCHLTNPRP
+373 DGCHLTNPRP
-383 CTEEDMIDLYREAL
+383 CTEKDMTNLYQQAF

>member
-1 MFHASKE
+1 
-8 ETYMSPSIFSFPN
+8 MSPSIFSFPN
-21 KILFGVGTINTLAEQ
+21 KIVFGVGTINTLAEQ
-36 LSVFSPKKVLLVTDS
+36 LSAFSLHKVLLVTDR
-51 GIRQVGLASEV
+51 GIRQVGLANEV
-62 TKRLEAARIAYAIYD
+62 TQRLEAARIDYAIFD
-77 GVHGNPVEADVS
+77 GVHGNPVEEDVS
-89 DGVDVLQQE
+89 DGVAVFRKE
-98 GCDFVIGL
+98 GCDFVIGM
-106 GGGSPLDVAKLV
+106 GGGSPLDVAKLI
-118 CLKATHPLPLA
+118 CLKTTHPLPLA

-134 NGGLAKISSDL
+134 SGGLERISSDL

-172 DRKALVFSPHLL
+172 DRKALIFSPHLL

-194 TIGLP
+194 TVGLP

-207 MDALTHNLESYL
+207 MDALTHNLESCL

-238 AQHLRRAVD
+238 AQNLRRAVE
-247 NGSDLEARGA
+247 NGGDLKARGA

-279 AHPLSTVANL
+279 AHPLSTVADL

-300 YTMAFNRNA
+300 YTMAFNREA
-309 ATDQLRDIAAAFG
+309 ATDKLRDIAAAFG
-322 VNIYALPPEQG
+322 VNIHTLSPAEG
-333 AQAAIDQVAQLC
+333 AQAAVDQVTQLC
-345 KDIGIP
+345 QAIGIP
-351 PRLRE
+351 SRLRE
-356 ANVTAE
+356 VDVTAE
-362 MIPDLARQAVA
+362 MIPRLARQAMA
-373 DQCHLTNPRP
+373 DGCHLTNPRP
-383 CTEEDMIDLYREAL
+383 CTEREMIDLYQQAL

>member
-1 MFHASKE
+1 
-8 ETYMSPSIFSFPN
+8 MSLSIFSFPN
-21 KILFGVGTINTLAEQ
+21 KIIFGVGTINALSEQ
-36 LSVFSPKKVLLVTDS
+36 LSAFSPHKVLLVMDK
-51 GIRQVGLASEV
+51 GIHQVGLANEV
-62 TKRLEAARIAYAIYD
+62 TQRLEAARIDYAIFD
-77 GVHGNPVEADVS
+77 GVHGNPVEEDVFN
-89 DGVDVLQQE
+89 GVNVFQQE
-98 GCDFVIGL
+98 GCDFVIGM
-106 GGGSPLDVAKLV
+106 GGGSPLDVAKLI
-118 CLKATHPLPLA
+118 CLKATHPLPLE

-134 NGGLAKISSDL
+134 NGGLERISSDL

-184 PKTAIVDPEL
+184 PKIAIVDPEL
-194 TIGLP
+194 TVGLP

-224 PICDGIALAGVKLV
+224 PICDAIAFAGIKLV
-238 AQHLRRAVD
+238 AQNLPRAVE
-247 NGSDLEARGA
+247 NGGDLEARGA

-279 AHPLSTVANL
+279 AHPLSTVVDL

-300 YTMAFNRNA
+300 YTMAFNREA
-309 ATDQLRDIAAAFG
+309 ATDQLKDIAAAFG
-322 VNIYALPPEQG
+322 VNIHALSPEEG

-351 PRLRE
+351 SYLRE
-356 ANVTAE
+356 VNVKAE
-362 MIPDLARQAVA
+362 MIPHLARQAMA
-373 DQCHLTNPRP
+373 DGCHLTNPRP
-383 CTEEDMIDLYREAL
+383 CTEKDMTNLYQQAF